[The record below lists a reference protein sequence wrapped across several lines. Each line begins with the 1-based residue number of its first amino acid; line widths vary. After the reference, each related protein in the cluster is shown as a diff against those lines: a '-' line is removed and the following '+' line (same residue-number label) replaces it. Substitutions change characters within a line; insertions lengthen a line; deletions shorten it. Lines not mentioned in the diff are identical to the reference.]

1 MSLHGQIALLCL
13 IGSRRFK
20 TYVGNR
26 VSSIVEQFPPKR
38 WNHVIGVENPA
49 DCASCGILPFELLE
63 HKLWWDGPPW
73 LRMDSI
79 NRLLST
85 TFYYRPRQIHVI
97 IIIIYKHIR
106 ECTESFLIKWT
117 CIYFGKL
124 FCLTFLLKLE

>member
-1 MSLHGQIALLCL
+1 MIQNTICLFSQTSIIALEKWMEE
-13 IGSRRFK
+13 GSVDL
-20 TYVGNR
+20 TITR
-26 VSSIVEQFPPKR
+26 VNMLGAPGAGSV
-38 WNHVIGVENPA
+38 
-49 DCASCGILPFELLE
+49 
-63 HKLWWDGPPW
+63 
-73 LRMDSI
+73 

-106 ECTESFLIKWT
+106 ECTESFLIKWM